1 MPPRQAFG
9 QLQWRQRQRVLDT
22 VFNFELFK
30 LHCPS
35 VPDAT
40 ALLDKILEKCNSVL
54 PNISFDHASCQQLVS
69 SLGHLRASV
78 SEAFRASRSHVA
90 SLSVGQLDR
99 AVCQLRFTLSE
110 IQSWG
115 YNIGRTAYRTAL
127 SDQPASE
134 PSSERNVGGRPSKV
148 ADKSMLDLV
157 KRTLAPYLNESERV
171 LVIGRG
177 KNRTMVLAQHL
188 SKKRRAIYMAEPSL
202 FRAMSLQTFMKILK
216 IHLPFVKNPRRKTD
230 VCHSSPV
237 LVCKVFSARGQVFYQ
252 LFHHMISS
260 ALFLCITRSDVQVSY
275 TPYRVLVGNPPALR
289 VQNFIHIIY
298 REVSEI

>member
-1 MPPRQAFG
+1 MPARQSFG
-9 QLQWRQRQRVLDT
+9 QLQWRQRLRVLDA

-35 VPDAT
+35 VTDAT
-40 ALLDKILEKCNSVL
+40 ALLEKILEKCQSVL
-54 PNISFDHASCQQLVS
+54 PNVSLDHASCQQLVS

-78 SEAFRASRSHVA
+78 SEAFLKSRSHLP

-115 YNIGRTAYRTAL
+115 YNIGRAAYRTAI

-157 KRTLAPYLNESERV
+157 KRTLAPYLKESERV

-188 SKKRRAIYMAEPSL
+188 SKKRKTIYMAEPSL
-202 FRAMSLQTFMKILK
+202 FRAMGRGTFMTILK

-230 VCHSSPV
+230 VCHSLAI
-237 LVCKVFSARGQVFYQ
+237 LVRKVFSARSSVKICFTTF
-252 LFHHMISS
+252 FHRKISS
-260 ALFLCITRSDVQVSY
+260 AFFLSVTRSDVQ
-275 TPYRVLVGNPPALR
+275 A
-289 VQNFIHIIY
+289 
-298 REVSEI
+298 